1 MFYWN
6 ISFET
11 ENGIFAQEAGKA
23 SGKDE
28 TGTSGEGWYQYIGD
42 DGKVYRVE
50 YEVGPQGFVPKVSKS
65 KKPQS
70 QLYAKMSS
78 FFIFIAQGD
87 HIHKAIQKS
96 LEAVKNH
103 NVI

>member
-1 MFYWN
+1 MFFQSFPPSF
-6 ISFET
+6 SFET

-50 YEVGPQGFVPKVSKS
+50 YEVGPQGFVPKVSAS
-65 KKPQS
+65 N
-70 QLYAKMSS
+70 ARN
-78 FFIFIAQGD
+78 F
-87 HIHKAIQKS
+87 
-96 LEAVKNH
+96 
-103 NVI
+103 